1 MIATDPPA
9 LSLPRRRLLQ
19 AGAACLLAAR
29 LPRAAH
35 AAPPAPFGRVER
47 WENFSSRHVDPRHV
61 DIWLP
66 PDYAAKAGAGRRF
79 AVVYMHDGQ
88 MLFDPTSTWNGKSWR
103 IDLAAQQLLAE
114 RPDGDFIVVGPWNNG
129 VLRHSEYFPAKF
141 LPHLPDAVRRP
152 FVREALRGKARSD
165 GYLRFLVDEL
175 KPAIDARF
183 ATRTG
188 RDACFLMGS
197 SMGGLISCYGLCEY
211 PAVFGGAACLST
223 HWIGTFERNDAFPA
237 GALAYLRR
245 AAPPPASVKL
255 WSDRGT
261 VGLDALYDDA
271 FDRVTALLRR
281 KGYAPPDF
289 VSRIYDGAAHDENDW
304 AVRAPD
310 ALRFLLHGT

>member
-1 MIATDPPA
+1 MIAAHRSVT
-9 LSLPRRRLLQ
+9 SLPRRRLLQ
-19 AGAACLLAAR
+19 AGAACLLAPP
-29 LPRAAH
+29 LSRAAH

-47 WENFSSRHVDPRHV
+47 WENFSSHHVDPRHV

-66 PDYAAKAGAGRRF
+66 PDYATKAGAGHRF

-88 MLFDPTSTWNGKSWR
+88 MLFDPTTTWNGKSWR
-103 IDLAAQQLLAE
+103 IDLAAQQLLAA

-152 FVREALRGKARSD
+152 FVRDALHGKARSD
-165 GYLRFLVDEL
+165 DYLRFLVEEL

-188 RDACFLMGS
+188 RDTTFLMGS

-237 GALAYLRR
+237 AALAYLER
-245 AAPPPASVKL
+245 AAPAPAGVKL

-271 FDRVTALLRR
+271 FARVTALLRR
-281 KGYAPPDF
+281 KGYAAPDF
-289 VSRIYDGAAHDENDW
+289 VSRVYDGAAHDENDW

-310 ALRFLLHGT
+310 ALVFLLRGT